1 MIRLPLVMLA
11 IWASGAQPLI
21 LVWHGD
27 AGGVTSLILR
37 RAAFA
42 KRRRSGIHVNL
53 HGGRVQEA
61 AGTLRNRRVLLQ
73 RPGRTGVLHEHDGDG
88 GEQQH
93 DAKKLPRAG
102 SCHV

>member
-1 MIRLPLVMLA
+1 VLTELHETTDRFVLIMIRLPLVMLG

-27 AGGVTSLILR
+27 AGGVTSLALR
-37 RAAFA
+37 RAVA

-88 GEQQH
+88 GEQ
-93 DAKKLPRAG
+93 
-102 SCHV
+102 